1 MKKCVKVGILS
12 PYLSKEQFCKQCNI
26 SGGTALKLIKSG
38 LIPVIK
44 GPTGYLIAKADIEQ
58 YLINRERDPKTYHYR
73 GTHSGQH
80 RGDLTAKG
88 FCAIKRYF
96 QDKPD
101 ILSTNEVAKLFGCHV
116 HTVRRWEQDFQLATV
131 RLQHKTYIPKQALLD
146 FLVSP
151 HLKKLIPGD
160 TELWELINL
169 GRTRRR

>member
-26 SGGTALKLIKSG
+26 SRGTALKLIKSG
-38 LIPVIK
+38 
-44 GPTGYLIAKADIEQ
+44 
-58 YLINRERDPKTYHYR
+58 LINRERDPKTYHYR

-80 RGDLTAKG
+80 RVDLTAKG

-101 ILSTNEVAKLFGCHV
+101 ILSANEVAKLFGCHV
-116 HTVRRWEQDFQLATV
+116 HTVRRWEQDFQLVTV

-146 FLVSP
+146 FLESP